1 MVAPIDYSLPG
12 VQSPFQ
18 ALQQG
23 MQFGA
28 GLAQAQAQRQQFE
41 AQAALA
47 KQKATAQQIAIQ
59 RQQDYQTQLSA
70 VLAKPNRTWSD
81 WEPVLAIAP
90 DKEQMDTVKALMERS
105 DKRVVESGKRFTGG
119 LLLSLESD
127 PEAAKRLIDERVA
140 AEVDPQQKEILQLV
154 RKTTDVSPQRAAE
167 MVELAGAM
175 EYGKDWYDSIT
186 KAREQRRLSAKAPF
200 DLRSAEALAKKAE
213 ADVDE
218 AQIRLK
224 RLDAIQEA
232 ELRKSTGEADA
243 ATIRAK
249 FAERRERAEL
259 DLKSAQSAASRAS
272 TEKTNFEVQDLKRK
286 ADEGPTPVYNAQAGG
301 FVVAPTKANPRGGFI
316 PLNSAADA
324 QQQQAALR
332 ALKSVNYDPVT
343 GEDDVS
349 KLIPKSTS
357 GGTEA
362 LFAKALRGIGVG
374 TSGMRAIAALET
386 AAATITLELL
396 SNRLGAGVSNTDREF
411 VLSKLGDIAN
421 PNKTAEERLAGWISA
436 KNRMLTSGMLP
447 PPGSRNEP
455 SSTADGL
462 FNEADAIL
470 RGGR

>member
-1 MVAPIDYSLPG
+1 MS
-12 VQSPFQ
+12 
-18 ALQQG
+18 AL
-23 MQFGA
+23 
-28 GLAQAQAQRQQFE
+28 
-41 AQAALA
+41 
-47 KQKATAQQIAIQ
+47 IAN
-59 RQQDYQTQLSA
+59 
-70 VLAKPNRTWSD
+70 PNRTAQDYEAVASMLPEKEAASLRANFEMRTREQQGKD
-81 WEPVLAIAP
+81 LGFAMQTMSAFDAGAP
-90 DKEQMDTVKALMERS
+90 DVGLRLLREKAQAERNSGREDQAKAYETWASIAEQNPQAASATIGTLVSRLPGGKEAID
-105 DKRVVESGKRFTGG
+105 GY
-119 LLLSLESD
+119 
-127 PEAAKRLIDERVA
+127 AK
-140 AEVDPQQKEILQLV
+140 V
-154 RKTTDVSPQRAAE
+154 RE
-167 MVELAGAM
+167 E
-175 EYGKDWYDSIT
+175 
-186 KAREQRRLSAKAPF
+186 RRLSAKAPF

-232 ELRKSTGEADA
+232 ELRKSTSEADA